1 MSEPLP
7 AHRLTARNTAPASE
21 NKIHDDDVA
30 QKYGFR
36 GGLVPGV
43 TVYAYLTRPLV
54 AVLGAGWLER
64 GTASVRFAKPV
75 LDGDD
80 VTLSGEI
87 SERTKQGVT
96 AIVRATT
103 AAGGECAV
111 LNATLPAGSPTPI
124 NLALYREAALP
135 DERPEAT
142 REHLGGVEVLG
153 TPVTPYDEDRA
164 TTYLESVA
172 DDLPLYRGARG
183 RVHPAFY
190 LDQANRSLDRNIR
203 MGPWIHVGSVVRHL
217 GSAHV
222 GQTLRTRGRVRSLFE
237 KKGREFVEVDLALL
251 ADGKPIAHILHTAI
265 YHLGDPEMA
274 PQTPR

>member
-1 MSEPLP
+1 VSEPLP
-7 AHRLTARNTAPASE
+7 THRLTARNTAPASE

-54 AVLGAGWLER
+54 AALGAAWLER
-64 GTASVRFAKPV
+64 GTATVRFAKPV
-75 LDGDD
+75 LDGEE
-80 VTLSGEI
+80 VTLQGEI
-87 SERTKQGVT
+87 TERTKQGLT
-96 AIVRATT
+96 AVVRATT

-111 LNATLPAGSPTPI
+111 LNATLPAGLPTPI
-124 NLALYREAALP
+124 NLAMYREAALP

-142 REHLGGVEVLG
+142 REHLGRVDVLG
-153 TPVTPYDEDRA
+153 TPVTPYDEERA
-164 TTYLESVA
+164 RTYLASVG
-172 DDLPLYRGARG
+172 DDLSLYSARG
-183 RVHPAFY
+183 RIHPAFY

-217 GSAHV
+217 GAGHV

-265 YHLGDPEMA
+265 YRLPA
-274 PQTPR
+274 PV